1 MKIKVKNYKNSNC
14 AILFLKGG
22 KIILSIE
29 IQKKGKQMENRKV
42 SRPEEVFNL
51 KEVQEIKDA
60 IQEHFLF
67 LGLDRANN
75 IRNISLLGIGTSS
88 HIEIDIKY
96 IVRTA
101 LVTGSDKVI
110 LVHNHPSN
118 LLKPSLEDKEISNIT
133 NQLLRA
139 FNIRFL
145 DHIIVGE
152 NSYNSMGA
160 LELIDEKYE
169 SERTKLISKITLME
183 ENEKLKDEVVKL
195 KKELKNY
202 KNMRKEAEEE
212 YE

>member
-1 MKIKVKNYKNSNC
+1 
-14 AILFLKGG
+14 
-22 KIILSIE
+22 
-29 IQKKGKQMENRKV
+29 MENRKI

-118 LLKPSLEDKEISNIT
+118 SLEPSFQDKEISNIT

-139 FNIRFL
+139 FNIQFL

-160 LELIDEKYE
+160 LELIDENYE
-169 SERTKLISKITLME
+169 SERTKLINKIILME
-183 ENEKLKDEVVKL
+183 ENEKLKDEVIKL
-195 KKELKNY
+195 KKELKKY
-202 KNMRKEAEEE
+202 KNMEKEVEDE

>member
-1 MKIKVKNYKNSNC
+1 
-14 AILFLKGG
+14 
-22 KIILSIE
+22 
-29 IQKKGKQMENRKV
+29 MENRKV
-42 SRPEEVFNL
+42 SSPEEVFNL

-60 IQEHFLF
+60 VQEHFLF

-88 HIEIDIKY
+88 HVEIDIKY

-118 LLKPSLEDKEISNIT
+118 LLKPSLQDKEISNIT
-133 NQLLRA
+133 NQLLKA

-152 NSYNSMGA
+152 NSYNSMGV
-160 LELIDEKYE
+160 ELIDEKYE
-169 SERTKLISKITLME
+169 SERTKLISKEIKKIT
-183 ENEKLKDEVVKL
+183 KLFKRRITKISGHI
-195 KKELKNY
+195 KETRERDTRSTRRN
-202 KNMRKEAEEE
+202 RI
-212 YE
+212 

>member
-1 MKIKVKNYKNSNC
+1 
-14 AILFLKGG
+14 
-22 KIILSIE
+22 
-29 IQKKGKQMENRKV
+29 MENRKV

-75 IRNISLLGIGTSS
+75 IKNISLLGIGTSS

-118 LLKPSLEDKEISNIT
+118 SLEPSFEDKEISNIT

-139 FNIRFL
+139 FNIQFL
-145 DHIIVGE
+145 DHRIVGE
-152 NSYNSMGA
+152 NYYNGMGA

-169 SERTKLISKITLME
+169 SERTKLINKITLME
-183 ENEKLKDEVVKL
+183 ENEKLKDEVIKL

-202 KNMRKEAEEE
+202 RKMEKETEDE

>member
-1 MKIKVKNYKNSNC
+1 
-14 AILFLKGG
+14 
-22 KIILSIE
+22 
-29 IQKKGKQMENRKV
+29 MENRKI

-118 LLKPSLEDKEISNIT
+118 SLEPSFQDKEISNIT
-133 NQLLRA
+133 NQLLRE
-139 FNIRFL
+139 FNIQFL

-160 LELIDEKYE
+160 LELIDENYE
-169 SERTKLISKITLME
+169 SERTKLINKIILME
-183 ENEKLKDEVVKL
+183 ENEKLKDEVIKL

-202 KNMRKEAEEE
+202 RKMEKETEDE